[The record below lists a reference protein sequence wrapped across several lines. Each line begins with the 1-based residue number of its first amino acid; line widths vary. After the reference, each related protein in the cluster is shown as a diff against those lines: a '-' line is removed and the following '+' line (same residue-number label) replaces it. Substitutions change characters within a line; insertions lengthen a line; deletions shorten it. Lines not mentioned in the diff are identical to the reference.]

1 MNHSTQMVATV
12 VCALQEKK
20 AQDIKALDISAISD
34 IGDAFV
40 IASASNSN
48 QLSALMDEIEK
59 KMHEQGFST
68 RQIEGTQHSG
78 WILMDYYDVI
88 VHLFTVEDRSFYNI
102 ERVWTDA
109 KNIPIENA

>member
-1 MNHSTQMVATV
+1 MNHSTQMVTTV
-12 VCALQEKK
+12 VHALQEKK
-20 AQDIKALDISAISD
+20 AQDIKALDISALSD

-59 KMHEQGFST
+59 EMHKQGFST

-88 VHLFTVEDRSFYNI
+88 VHLFTVEDRSFYHI
-102 ERVWTDA
+102 ERVWAEA
-109 KNIPIENA
+109 KNIPIENE

>member
-1 MNHSTQMVATV
+1 MNHSTQMVTTV
-12 VCALQEKK
+12 VHALQEKK
-20 AQDIKALDISAISD
+20 AQDIKALDISALSD

-59 KMHEQGFST
+59 EMHKQGFST

-102 ERVWTDA
+102 ERVWTDD
-109 KNIPIENA
+109 KNIPIEIE